1 MAFDISTYM
10 NNICII
16 IHGNNICRNDMDIL
30 RKNEKKI
37 RKHNSLATCL
47 HNIFQTP
54 KFSFPYDKQNLLK
67 RRLEGERRNLPTLVE
82 EAIEKRNGN
91 RPPPSGSIT
100 CRFPSK
106 HPHPLNTPKYN
117 IKFLHLPRWGNFYAR
132 MITASRITWKAPVRG
147 NLFNGENS
155 RKSSSTRCPAGIANR
170 VPVVR
175 REASKRDRFE
185 TRDESFGLSTPP
197 AAYYMHT
204 RGFQSFAPRDGAVR
218 GEEGERKW
226 REERKREREKFL
238 ALELN

>member
-16 IHGNNICRNDMDIL
+16 TYGNNICRNDMDIL

-91 RPPPSGSIT
+91 RPPYS
-100 CRFPSK
+100 
-106 HPHPLNTPKYN
+106 
-117 IKFLHLPRWGNFYAR
+117 
-132 MITASRITWKAPVRG
+132 
-147 NLFNGENS
+147 
-155 RKSSSTRCPAGIANR
+155 
-170 VPVVR
+170 
-175 REASKRDRFE
+175 DR
-185 TRDESFGLSTPP
+185 
-197 AAYYMHT
+197 
-204 RGFQSFAPRDGAVR
+204 
-218 GEEGERKW
+218 
-226 REERKREREKFL
+226 
-238 ALELN
+238 